1 MIVVMEGSATQA
13 DIDHVVAKLTES
25 GFKAHVT
32 VGVEKTIIGAIGDK
46 RNMPI
51 DSLGAAKGVLEI
63 VPISNPFKLVSRE
76 SHPSDTIIEVKG
88 VKIGGSN
95 FVMMAGPCSV
105 ESREQL
111 FSTAESVKK
120 AGATILRGGA
130 FKPRTS
136 PYSFQG
142 MGEPALKLLKEAG
155 EKYNMPIIT
164 ELMDADDLDAINEYA
179 DIIQLGARNM
189 QNFSLLKKVGKL
201 DKPIMLKR
209 GGGATIEEFLMSA
222 EYIMAEGNRNIMLC
236 ERGIRT
242 METKYTRN
250 TLDLSVVPVVKKLS
264 HLPVI
269 IDPSHGTG
277 KWYLVAPMA
286 RAAVAVGA
294 DGLMIE
300 VHPNPDCA
308 LSDGP
313 QQLTF
318 ENFDKLM
325 GEVKQIAEF
334 SGKKLN

>member
-76 SHPSDTIIEVKG
+76 SHPSDTVIEVKG
-88 VKIGGSN
+88 VKIGGNN

-201 DKPIMLKR
+201 NKPIMLKR

-286 RAAVAVGA
+286 KAAVAVGA